1 MNNAALLNLL
11 SELSNY
17 HNDKDNI
24 LYKAV
29 EKRLEKSLNVYID
42 DLDDSYNYLKCRNT
56 IKLMRK
62 LSK

>member
-1 MNNAALLNLL
+1 MNDTKLLSLL
-11 SELSNY
+11 SELANY
-17 HNDKDNI
+17 HNNKDDI

-29 EKRLEKSLNVYID
+29 EKRLEKSLNVYINE
-42 DLDDSYNYLKCRNT
+42 LDDSYNYLKCRNT